1 MARLS
6 SKKSI
11 FSLGSKYN
19 KLINNRMNEKM
30 IERLNKEADEK
41 AIYCQLCDYLFD
53 ADLMAGFHG
62 QLWRANISLEQL
74 Y

>member
-1 MARLS
+1 
-6 SKKSI
+6 
-11 FSLGSKYN
+11 
-19 KLINNRMNEKM
+19 MNEKM